1 MAVSA
6 ASRSGV
12 TPNGSLTMGARG
24 EDVTRVQTQLK
35 AAGFAVGEIDG
46 KFGPITRA
54 AVEAFQRQL
63 GLSVDGMV
71 GTKTTAALGNA
82 PRVDSFDAGR
92 TAAPD
97 ATTRGAT
104 TAKTPAEL
112 RRLDNTRVDTQLP
125 DRGPGFQ
132 GYYAA
137 NRRYGTERTIETLK
151 TVAANYNAATGQTLR
166 VGDISLRGGGDIDG
180 HGSHEQGRNVDIDM
194 AFNDG
199 RTDIEPSR
207 ESRNASWRS
216 PAYDRDAT
224 RRLVQEIKRANPN
237 IQVLFNDPVLV
248 AEGLV
253 RAYPNHDNH
262 LHLQGMN

>member
-1 MAVSA
+1 MPVSTV
-6 ASRSGV
+6 GV
-12 TPNGSLTMGARG
+12 TRNGSLTMGARG
-24 EDVTRVQTQLK
+24 EAVTRMQTQLE
-35 AAGFAVGEIDG
+35 AAGFDVGEIDG
-46 KFGPITRA
+46 KFGTKTRA

-82 PRVDSFDAGR
+82 PRVDAFDGAG
-92 TAAPD
+92 
-97 ATTRGAT
+97 T
-104 TAKTPAEL
+104 TATGTTTTGSTTVKTPAEL
-112 RRLDNTRVDTQLP
+112 RRLNNTRVDSQLP

-132 GYYAA
+132 GYYAG

-151 TVAANYNAATGQTLR
+151 TVAARYHDATGQTLR

-199 RTDIEPSR
+199 RTDIERNR

-224 RRLVQEIKRANPN
+224 RRLVQELKRANPN
-237 IQVLFNDPVLV
+237 IDVLFNDPVLV

-253 RAYPNHDNH
+253 RAFPNHDNH

>member
-1 MAVSA
+1 M
-6 ASRSGV
+6 
-12 TPNGSLTMGARG
+12 
-24 EDVTRVQTQLK
+24 
-35 AAGFAVGEIDG
+35 
-46 KFGPITRA
+46 
-54 AVEAFQRQL
+54 
-63 GLSVDGMV
+63 
-71 GTKTTAALGNA
+71 
-82 PRVDSFDAGR
+82 
-92 TAAPD
+92 
-97 ATTRGAT
+97 
-104 TAKTPAEL
+104 TPAEL
-112 RRLDNTRVDTQLP
+112 RQLNNTRVDTQLP

-151 TVAANYNAATGQTLR
+151 TVAARYHEATGQTLR
-166 VGDISLRGGGDIDG
+166 VGDISRRGGGDIDG

-199 RTDIEPSR
+199 RTDIERNR

-253 RAYPNHDNH
+253 RAFPNHDNH